1 MLSAFRNVSISR
13 MAGGVAAALLS
24 LSFMTSGSAAQ
35 SGASLFELDFSGT
48 PGLSTYDWLKQ
59 KGFELKQDATDKD
72 KILLSQSDGA
82 LRLDVKEQAF
92 GLIIK
97 EKDLPG
103 ANSLRLHWGV
113 SEYPDG
119 ASYQRGID
127 NEAIMFYVFFG
138 HKKQPSGSMFIPDS
152 PYFLGF
158 FLCQDG
164 SDTLEKPYVGHHF
177 KKSGRYIC
185 VEHPGAGKTTVTELD
200 LVKEFRN
207 SFDLDHVPAVSGI
220 SIEVDTSDS
229 KNDGKASAFLQRVE
243 FLK

>member
-1 MLSAFRNVSISR
+1 MRRFVFSEVPARLAGILSVGLVWVGLQ
-13 MAGGVAAALLS
+13 AGAL
-24 LSFMTSGSAAQ
+24 AAQ
-35 SGASLFELDFSGT
+35 PGAPLYELDFSGS

-59 KGFELKQDATDKD
+59 KGFELKQDAADKD

-92 GLIIK
+92 GLIIR

-119 ASYQRGID
+119 ASYQRGVD

-138 HKKQPSGSMFIPDS
+138 QKKLPSGSMFIPDS

-164 SDTLEKPYVGHHF
+164 SDALEKPYVGHHF

-185 VEHPGAGKTTVTELD
+185 VEHPGTGKTTVTELD
-200 LVKEFRN
+200 LVKAFRD